1 MDFFLKNL
9 SETLK
14 AINKMI
20 ESNVNLVS
28 TKRVRR
34 CYNIPSS
41 NRSKINFIWRSLAF
55 LEEKGILKANG
66 SSSPKSY
73 NIIPKEKINIDKF
86 IEKIKKER

>member
-20 ESNVNLVS
+20 EDNINLVS

-34 CYNIPSS
+34 CNNISS
-41 NRSKINFIWRSLAF
+41 NNRSKINFIWRSLAY
-55 LEEKGILKANG
+55 LEDQGILKANG

-73 NIIPKEKINIDKF
+73 NIIPAEKINIKEF
-86 IEKIKKER
+86 IAKVKEER